1 MKLLIINNLAS
12 GYGEGAVYDFIRSLA
27 RDGDEVCMRST
38 DGTTDL
44 RGMLDDA
51 SSFDAV
57 VASGGDGTVATV
69 SYLLTGTGIPILP
82 FPAGT
87 ANLLALNL
95 ASPNEPHALAKILR
109 AGATLDFDL
118 GEIEVQGQ
126 RFGFGIMAGAGY
138 DALIMHGA
146 EPAKRLLGPM
156 AYFSAALSNPLPQ
169 TARFAIELDGETI
182 ERDGLGILIVNFS
195 KIQFD
200 ISVTHKN
207 QPRDGVL
214 DVVVLR
220 AGNAFELIPAV
231 LAGLLDRGGD
241 FPDRTDSLEIHQARQ
256 VRVERRPP
264 HGGAV
269 RRRGHTAHDAVLG
282 THPAGSRPLRR
293 VRGMPGSCSA
303 RPERCRAL
311 PSAERGRPRLRGAFL
326 VSGAAGRFRPLL
338 LCGLVVL
345 RVVQHFR
352 THLLHLR
359 LRVGLPAFLLPGGQ
373 VLVVAHLDDL
383 QHDCRTPWRSRP

>member
-27 RDGDEVCMRST
+27 RDGDEVCVRST

-57 VASGGDGTVATV
+57 VASGGDGTVATA
-69 SYLLTGTGIPILP
+69 SYLLAGTGIPILP

-95 ASPNEPHALAKILR
+95 ASPNEPHALAKLPR
-109 AGATLDFDL
+109 AGTTLDFDL
-118 GEIEVQGQ
+118 GEIEVEGR

-138 DALIMHGA
+138 DAAIMHGA

-169 TARFAIELDGETI
+169 TSRFTIDLDGETI
-182 ERDGLGILIVNFS
+182 EREGLGILIVNFS

-200 ISVTHKN
+200 ISVTHEN

-220 AGNAFELIPAV
+220 AANAFELIPALV
-231 LAGLLDRGGD
+231 AGMLDRGGD
-241 FPDRTDSLEIHQARQ
+241 FPDRTAAVEIHRARH
-256 VRVERRPP
+256 VRVEADPP
-264 HGGAV
+264 MEVQYDGEATRLMTPFEARVLPRAARFYVSEECLELFGG
-269 RRRGHTAHDAVLG
+269 
-282 THPAGSRPLRR
+282 
-293 VRGMPGSCSA
+293 
-303 RPERCRAL
+303 E
-311 PSAERGRPRLRGAFL
+311 
-326 VSGAAGRFRPLL
+326 
-338 LCGLVVL
+338 
-345 RVVQHFR
+345 
-352 THLLHLR
+352 
-359 LRVGLPAFLLPGGQ
+359 
-373 VLVVAHLDDL
+373 
-383 QHDCRTPWRSRP
+383 